1 MSGKEP
7 ETTAPAASTATTKAR
22 SVACPACKVKAGAPC
37 VSLQDG
43 GAMRR
48 HHPERV
54 NVYWAA
60 SRLVQALKD

>member
-1 MSGKEP
+1 MSTREP
-7 ETTAPAASTATTKAR
+7 ETTAPGASTATTKAR
-22 SVACPACKVKAGAPC
+22 SVACPVCKVKAGAPC
-37 VSLQDG
+37 VSMQDG

-60 SRLVQALKD
+60 SRLVQALKE